1 MFNPAAQ
8 GFGRVASSIGLDQL
22 GNAPGRNF
30 ERALGLGSTSLRGKA
45 AINAAKARGRA
56 IEYAGRQD
64 RNAAIFGGAMSA
76 LGSLG
81 SAGIQSGMFGGG
93 GGGGVGDYNSVDAQ
107 VMGTPTLRADYM
119 GRGGGVYFDTDM
131 AVNQSRLIGGGGF

>member
-1 MFNPAAQ
+1 MFIPAAQ
-8 GFGRVASSIGLDQL
+8 GFGRVASSLGLNTL
-22 GNAPGRNF
+22 GGAPGRDF
-30 ERALGLGSTSLRGKA
+30 ERELGLGSTSLRGKA

-93 GGGGVGDYNSVDAQ
+93 GGGVGDYSSVDAQ
-107 VMGTPTLRADYM
+107 VMGTPTLEADYM
-119 GRGGGVYFDTDM
+119 GTGKGLYWDTDM
-131 AVNQSRLIGGGGF
+131 GVNQSRMIGNRTF

>member
-1 MFNPAAQ
+1 MFIPAAQ
-8 GFGRVASSIGLDQL
+8 GFGRVASSLGLNTL
-22 GNAPGRNF
+22 GGAPGRDF
-30 ERALGLGSTSLRGKA
+30 ERELGLGSTSLRGKA

-93 GGGGVGDYNSVDAQ
+93 GGGVGDYSSVDAQ
-107 VMGTPTLRADYM
+107 VMGTPTLEADY
-119 GRGGGVYFDTDM
+119 RGTGKGLYWDTDM
-131 AVNQSRLIGGGGF
+131 GVNQSTPIGYRTF

>member
-1 MFNPAAQ
+1 MFIPPAQ
-8 GFGRVASSIGLDQL
+8 GFGRVASSLGLNTL
-22 GNAPGRNF
+22 GGVPGRDF
-30 ERALGLGSTSLRGKA
+30 ERELGLGSTSLRGKA

-81 SAGIQSGMFGGG
+81 SAGIRSGMFGGG
-93 GGGGVGDYNSVDAQ
+93 GGGGVGDYSSVDAQ
-107 VMGTPTLRADYM
+107 VMGTPTLEADYM
-119 GRGGGVYFDTDM
+119 GTGKGLYWDTDM
-131 AVNQSRLIGGGGF
+131 GENQYTPIGYRTF